1 MEEGWISLNR
11 KLQSHWI
18 WKEKRVFSKAEA
30 WIDILLMVNHSEQKV
45 TIKNTIYIVNRGES
59 IMSLDSWGKRWNW
72 NKSKVRR
79 FLDVLQMELM
89 VVSKNE
95 TQTTR
100 LTVCNYDS
108 YQTNGNAFETQMKRK
123 RNANETQTTP
133 NNNDNNINNKN
144 NENKN
149 DFLFDSFWE
158 LYPKK
163 IARSKC
169 EIKFNKLSGSEK
181 ECISATLKDFLNY
194 KPFESY
200 THPNPETY
208 LNQKRWEDE
217 IPKKINKRLNLGI

>member
-1 MEEGWISLNR
+1 
-11 KLQSHWI
+11 
-18 WKEKRVFSKAEA
+18 
-30 WIDILLMVNHSEQKV
+30 
-45 TIKNTIYIVNRGES
+45 
-59 IMSLDSWGKRWNW
+59 
-72 NKSKVRR
+72 
-79 FLDVLQMELM
+79 
-89 VVSKNE
+89 
-95 TQTTR
+95 
-100 LTVCNYDS
+100 
-108 YQTNGNAFETQMKRK
+108 
-123 RNANETQTTP
+123 
-133 NNNDNNINNKN
+133 
-144 NENKN
+144 
-149 DFLFDSFWE
+149 LFDSFWE